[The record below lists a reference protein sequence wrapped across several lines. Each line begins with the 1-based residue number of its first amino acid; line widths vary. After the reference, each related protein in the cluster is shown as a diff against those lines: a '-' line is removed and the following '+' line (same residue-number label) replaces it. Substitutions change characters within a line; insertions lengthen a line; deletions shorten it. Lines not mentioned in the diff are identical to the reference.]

1 MIHLQKTYVNMEES
15 KRKWSHKPVAKE
27 VATHRRG
34 EIIARISKTSPTVKA
49 GRAVGGREGRLSKFM
64 IFLRW
69 HAV

>member
-1 MIHLQKTYVNMEES
+1 MG
-15 KRKWSHKPVAKE
+15 HKPVAKE

-34 EIIARISKTSPTVKA
+34 EIIARISKTNSAVKA
-49 GRAVGGREGRLSKFM
+49 GRAVGGREGRLNKLM